1 TDSCVGSALQ
11 RLFANHSPLWRIARR
26 GRPDFAVSRVSRDM
40 RVQIRIVAGTL
51 RGRKLTCTL
60 IGDVRPTP
68 DMVRQALFSILG
80 DAVPERPFI
89 DVFAGT
95 GAVGIE
101 ALSRGAR
108 EALFIERE

>member
-1 TDSCVGSALQ
+1 
-11 RLFANHSPLWRIARR
+11 
-26 GRPDFAVSRVSRDM
+26 M

-80 DAVPERPFI
+80 DAVPDRPFI

-95 GAVGIE
+95 GDKVPVGLCE
-101 ALSRGAR
+101 CATDQHCA
-108 EALFIERE
+108 AD